1 MVEKAVVAAGIAEVA
16 DKILQAGY
24 GFAITASV
32 SVVDTGDCVCPLD
45 QAQAFVVT
53 EEGSGKCFIYPY
65 KDVKRANNISKA
77 WSSCHVVYDME
88 GNEIRAGGV
97 GFARN
102 TCRKNGL
109 IWLYN
114 FLDGQ

>member
-1 MVEKAVVAAGIAEVA
+1 MVERLVAAAGIAEVA
-16 DKILQAGY
+16 EKILQAGY

-32 SVVDTGDCVCPLD
+32 RVVETGDGVCRLD
-45 QAQAFVVT
+45 QAQAFVIT

-65 KDVKRANNISKA
+65 KDVKRASNISKS

-88 GNEIRAGGV
+88 GNEIRAGGI
-97 GFARN
+97 GFAQN

-109 IWLYN
+109 IWLYK
-114 FLDGQ
+114 FLDAQ